1 MEGAAMAEVM
11 AALKSVDALAR
22 VDDPSPLASTPATP
36 ATSLGVKVRVRSTRT
51 AVLPRGMERGVE
63 EGAPGVLTP
72 PAPPCCCNSRRSPPS
87 MTPLHPPL
95 PVFPALVLDT
105 PMALPAPKSN
115 TLVTVMRFGE
125 GRLAICA

>member
-1 MEGAAMAEVM
+1 MAEVM
-11 AALKSVDALAR
+11 AAVKSVDALAR

-63 EGAPGVLTP
+63 EGATGVLITP
-72 PAPPCCCNSRRSPPS
+72 PPTPCCCSSRRSPPS
-87 MTPLHPPL
+87 MTPLHPPF
-95 PVFPALVLDT
+95 PVFPAPVLDT
-105 PMALPAPKSN
+105 PRALPAPKSN
-115 TLVTVMRFGE
+115 TLVTVMRLGE